1 MELWKLGCILK
12 KMLRQTT
19 QLINI
24 LVMNQTVVV
33 ICKHAGKLSATV
45 SINKMKFKKIQFK
58 NTEIINKCQ

>member
-1 MELWKLGCILK
+1 MHFEKSA
-12 KMLRQTT
+12 TT
-19 QLINI
+19 DESAHKHSGYESDS
-24 LVMNQTVVV
+24 VVV